1 MVKQFL
7 TRVPRPSNGERT
19 VYSAHRARTPDIH
32 TQKNDVGPVPSIMHK
47 INSKQM
53 KDLNVRIQT
62 IKLLEKN
69 KKEKLH
75 DTGFGKNF
83 RGMIQKHNQKEKL
96 NKRLSSKF
104 SAYQRMNSKE
114 QKGNSWS
121 WKIFV
126 NTYMINNYYLE
137 YINDKNKSPLKNGER
152 I

>member
-1 MVKQFL
+1 MVKRFF

-19 VYSAHRARTPDIH
+19 VFSANRAGTPDIH
-32 TQKNDVGPVPSIMHK
+32 TKKNDVGPLPSVMHK

-53 KDLNVRIQT
+53 KDLNVRIQA

-75 DTGFGKNF
+75 DIGFGKNF

-104 SAYQRMNSKE
+104 SAHQRMHTTE

-121 WKIFV
+121 GKIFV
-126 NTYMINNYYLE
+126 NTYLINN
-137 YINDKNKSPLKNGER
+137 
-152 I
+152 